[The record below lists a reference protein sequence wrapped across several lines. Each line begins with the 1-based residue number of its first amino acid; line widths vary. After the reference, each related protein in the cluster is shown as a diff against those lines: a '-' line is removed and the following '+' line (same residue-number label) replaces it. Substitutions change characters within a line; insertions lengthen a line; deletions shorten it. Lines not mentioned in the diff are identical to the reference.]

1 MCSTTRNKKQITN
14 QKITVDGD
22 HFNPH
27 GFGVGLAATVGVG
40 FAAAALQVGNNVA
53 EVVAEHREA
62 DAWDSINETVQH
74 LLDENLR
81 LRAQI
86 TEWAVAIETIG
97 VQFKV
102 MTDLAVSQGTQLQA
116 LREAGVID

>member
-1 MCSTTRNKKQITN
+1 
-14 QKITVDGD
+14 VDGD
-22 HFNPH
+22 HFQPS

-40 FAAAALQVGNNVA
+40 FVAAALQAGNNVA
-53 EVVAEHREA
+53 QVMREHREA
-62 DAWDSINETVQH
+62 DAWDRINATVQD

-86 TEWAVAIETIG
+86 AEWAVALETIG

-102 MTDLAVSQGTQLQA
+102 MTDLAVSQAEQLSA
-116 LREAGVID
+116 LRAAGVID